1 MFWLLWKV
9 SKMSDEQRLELRQG
23 QRLLLSPLLQQ
34 SLKILQLPAIELK
47 EYIDEELEK
56 NPVLETTE
64 SEPELPGSEK
74 DDGSLDIEK
83 LAEHFAKEGSGPDTY
98 EERERGRKPD
108 VDYENMIRTRY
119 SLEEHL
125 LFQLHLSDVPDDE
138 LRAAEYLIGN
148 INEDGY
154 LLVSVGETAEK
165 TGVTAEIAAKA
176 LALIQSFDPTGVGAK
191 DLRECLKIQLV
202 AKGLKTTL
210 SYKLIE
216 SYWEEFEKG
225 HLEVVA
231 EKEKVNVQDVY
242 KAVEAISKLEPKPG
256 LEVFDSEVRYIIPD
270 IIVEKDENGSF
281 RISLNNEG
289 VPFLKISKFYR
300 EMSRKRNITPE
311 EKKFLKDKFSSAVW
325 LINAI
330 GQRKR
335 TLLKVTAAII
345 EAQKEFMEN
354 GIDYLKPLA
363 LKEISE
369 TTGMHQSTVSRV
381 TSGKYV
387 QTPKGIFPFRFFFN
401 VRIEKGAGEPGVAS
415 RAVKDAIK
423 NIIEEDKDGDM
434 SDSKI
439 QTALDALGFKVSRRT
454 VAKYREA
461 MKILP
466 AVKRKILGKMK
477 GGNLQ

>member
-1 MFWLLWKV
+1 MA
-9 SKMSDEQRLELRQG
+9 DNQRLELRQG
-23 QRLLLSPLLQQ
+23 QRLILSPLLQQ

-64 SEPELPGSEK
+64 REPELPEAEK

-83 LAEHFAKEGSGPDTY
+83 LAEHFAKEGSGSSTY
-98 EERERGRKPD
+98 EERDRSQKPD
-108 VDYENMIRTRY
+108 IDYENMISTKY

-125 LFQLHLSDVPDDE
+125 LFQLHMSDIPEEE
-138 LRAAEYLIGN
+138 LKAGEYLIGN

-154 LLVSVGETAEK
+154 LLVSVEETAEK
-165 TGVTAEIAAKA
+165 AGVGLENAVKA
-176 LALIQSFDPTGVGAK
+176 LALIQGFDPTGVGAK
-191 DLRECLKIQLV
+191 NLRECLEIQLK
-202 AKGLKTTL
+202 AKGLEATL
-210 SYKLIE
+210 SYKLLDL
-216 SYWEEFEKG
+216 YWEEFEKG
-225 HLEVVA
+225 HLEAVA
-231 EKEKVNVQDVY
+231 EKEKISVQEIY
-242 KAVEAISKLEPKPG
+242 KAIEVISKLEPKPG
-256 LEVFDSEVRYIIPD
+256 LAVNDSEVRYIVPD
-270 IIVEKDENGSF
+270 ILVERDENGSF

-300 EMSRKRNITPE
+300 EMSRKINITPE

-330 GQRKR
+330 GQRKT

-345 EAQKEFMEN
+345 EAQKEFMEH
-354 GIDYLKPLA
+354 GMDYLKPLA

-369 TTGMHQSTVSRV
+369 KIGMHQSTVSRV
-381 TSGKYV
+381 TAGKYV

-401 VRIEKGAGEPGVAS
+401 VKIETGEGEPGVAS

-423 NIIEEDKDGDM
+423 NIIEEDKDGNM

-439 QTALDALGFKVSRRT
+439 QTVLLGMGFKVSRRT
-454 VAKYREA
+454 VAKYREG

-466 AVKRKILGKMK
+466 AIKRKILGKMK
-477 GGNLQ
+477 GGSLQ